1 MVSPC
6 WTFVVVKTMIISL
19 PFAET
24 LDLVRGK
31 CRRFRDWGS
40 LSTRLGVAH
49 LLLWGFCKYANTKQK
64 HKNKT
69 KSHTNTL
76 SAAHNSDMYNSRT
89 LIQLEL
95 RPGHKVEGTTCLSFR
110 ETGGLGYRSRLY
122 STYLGI
128 TPLQSCESDKSKT
141 LSLSPIQVLTR
152 QYRLNKTTCI
162 KATPLRGDSFLA
174 ETCHINIHAIHVENH
189 ATLIYMRFM

>member
-1 MVSPC
+1 
-6 WTFVVVKTMIISL
+6 MIEDPSAPDWVL
-19 PFAET
+19 PIFFFG
-24 LDLVRGK
+24 D
-31 CRRFRDWGS
+31 S
-40 LSTRLGVAH
+40 
-49 LLLWGFCKYANTKQK
+49 ANTQILNKNT
-64 HKNKT
+64 HKKKIT
-69 KSHTNTL
+69 HKYLICRTQFRY
-76 SAAHNSDMYNSRT
+76 MYNSRT

-174 ETCHINIHAIHVENH
+174 ETCHININAIHVENH